1 MSRVEAIEDAPER
14 ASAAVS
20 LLRASAAHGKSAE
33 SPAGKLGEA
42 AVAVWSPVGSPGKS
56 SIALALAA
64 CLAAS
69 SRSVALVDAD
79 THAPALD
86 IMLGL
91 QQRTAG
97 LLAVARL
104 ARQDRYSDD
113 EHERLVTAVGP
124 GKSKVQ
130 FVAGLASLPRWS
142 ELEPIGLK
150 AAFEQLSSRSEIQIF
165 DLASPLDSALI
176 EPEFA
181 TQRNTTTRYLLS
193 QCATTLVVTSPEPV
207 SIARLIADFGEVRH
221 QAPGRILIVVNRFRT
236 STLGTNA
243 KRQITDVLR
252 QQLGEFEIFFVPDE
266 PALFDAAIAKAT
278 SVAWLRPR
286 SSATRAVRNIADAI
300 AHTSHI

>member
-1 MSRVEAIEDAPER
+1 MRRVEAIEDAPES

-20 LLRASAAHGKSAE
+20 LLRSAASRGK
-33 SPAGKLGEA
+33 PADGVEGNLGSA
-42 AVAVWSPVGSPGKS
+42 AVVVWSSVGSPGKS
-56 SIALALAA
+56 SVALALAA
-64 CLAAS
+64 CLGAS
-69 SRSVALVDAD
+69 GRSVALVDAD

-113 EHERLVTAVGP
+113 EHQRLVATLGP

-150 AAFEQLSSRSEIQIF
+150 AALQALSSRSEVQIF
-165 DLASPLDSALI
+165 DVASPLDSALI

-181 TQRNTTTRYLLS
+181 TQRNTTTRYLLG
-193 QCATTLVVTSPEPV
+193 QCATTIVVTEPEPV
-207 SIARLIADFGEVRH
+207 AIARLISDFNELRS

-236 STLGTNA
+236 STLGANA

-252 QQLGEFEIFFVPDE
+252 QQLGEFEIFFIPDE
-266 PALFDAAIAKAT
+266 PALFDAAVAKAT
-278 SVAWLRPR
+278 SVVWLRPR
-286 SSATRAVRNIADAI
+286 SSVARSVRSVAEAI
-300 AHTSHI
+300 SGTS